1 MPPAVLT
8 WQPTHM
14 WEEPTAQPDLSQG
27 AVIASLSLPSSWHMR
42 WISSFSTLGSWSET
56 SWSAGAGAAV
66 SMPLMVCGR
75 KRVTACSRRLET
87 AVKDARAAQGS
98 RQEPLRIS

>member
-1 MPPAVLT
+1 MAAAWRIARSMPPAVLT

-14 WEEPTAQPDLSQG
+14 REEPTAPPDLSQG

-42 WISSFSTLGSWSET
+42 WISSFSTLGTWSET

-66 SMPLMVCGR
+66 SMPLMLCT
-75 KRVTACSRRLET
+75 KKQANAHRR
-87 AVKDARAAQGS
+87 DGGS
-98 RQEPLRIS
+98 FKKLL